1 MTQIYKI
8 RQEVFMKHI
17 SPSIL
22 ASDML
27 NLGKEIEK
35 IEKAGATMVHIDIMD
50 GSFVPNISF
59 GMPIIS
65 AVRGCTDLILDVH
78 AMIVSPDKYV
88 EDFIKCGADI
98 VTFHLEAL
106 DENGILKAIDLI
118 KSHGKRVGIS
128 IKPKTPA
135 KAVLPYVEKV
145 DMVLVMTVEPGFG
158 GQKFMQDTM
167 QKVTEIR
174 SYATSIGKELDIE
187 VDGGINDETIKIASD
202 AGANVFVLGTAFFK
216 SKAPLSASEII
227 AKTE

>member
-1 MTQIYKI
+1 
-8 RQEVFMKHI
+8 MKYI

-35 IEKAGATMVHIDIMD
+35 IEKSGAKMVHIDIMD

-59 GMPIIS
+59 GMPVIS
-65 AVRGCTDLILDVH
+65 AVRKCTDLILDVH
-78 AMIVSPDKYV
+78 AMIVSPNKYI
-88 EDFIKCGADI
+88 EEFIKCGADI

-106 DENGILKAIDLI
+106 DDKTIVESINLV
-118 KSHGKRVGIS
+118 KSLGKKVGIS

-135 KAVLPYVEKV
+135 SAVLPYVEMI

-158 GQKFMQDTM
+158 GQKFMHETM
-167 QKVTEIR
+167 PKVKEIR
-174 SYATSIGKELDIE
+174 EYANSIGKDLDIE

-216 SKAPLSASEII
+216 SEKPLSANEII
-227 AKTE
+227 AKTN